1 MNVQL
6 TVQQLKRIERTI
18 HLVGAALLMAFVYSS
33 LIRNDTWIA
42 LVRFAVV
49 PALSVSGIVI
59 WQAPRIVRALRSG
72 S

>member
-1 MNVQL
+1 MNVQQ
-6 TVQQLKRIERTI
+6 VKRIERAI

-33 LIRNDTWIA
+33 LIRDDTWIT
-42 LVRFAVV
+42 LIRFAVV
-49 PALSVSGIVI
+49 PVLSVSGIVI